1 MYDFEHMDK
10 RLIIY
15 ANTFLV
21 ANRLQTVMDAELE
34 EVTSKQW
41 LAIIM
46 LGAFEE
52 PPTLKQMAQ
61 MCSASHQNTKQIMLK
76 LHQKGYVNMVKDE
89 KDGRAMRIIPL
100 AKIQELNAK
109 YEERSKKFIEEMFS
123 DLTEEEIAVMCK
135 AQFKL
140 YDRLEQISR
149 ASSKSSEKE

>member
-21 ANRLQTVMDAELE
+21 ANRLQAVMDGELE
-34 EVTSKQW
+34 EITSKQW

-61 MCSASHQNTKQIMLK
+61 MCSTSHQNMKQIMLK
-76 LHQKGYVNMVKDE
+76 LHQKGYVEIAKDK
-89 KDGRAMRIIPL
+89 KDGRVMRIIPL
-100 AKIQELNAK
+100 PKMQEINIK
-109 YEERSKKFIEEMFS
+109 YDERSKKFIEEMFS
-123 DLTEEEIAVMCK
+123 DLSEEEIAIMCK
-135 AQFKL
+135 AQFKI
-140 YDRLEQISR
+140 YDRLEQISKE
-149 ASSKSSEKE
+149 SSKR

>member
-76 LHQKGYVNMVKDE
+76 LHQRGYVNMVKDE